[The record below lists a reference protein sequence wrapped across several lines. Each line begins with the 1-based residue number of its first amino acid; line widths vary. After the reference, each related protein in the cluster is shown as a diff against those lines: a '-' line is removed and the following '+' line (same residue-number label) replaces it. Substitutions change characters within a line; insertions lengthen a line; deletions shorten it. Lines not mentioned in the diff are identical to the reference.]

1 MTPDELAATIGRVQ
15 AWLAHD
21 ELRHSRLIWRLEA
34 DSRLD
39 PPWPYEAVHHDPAG
53 AVLVDL
59 RRHPR
64 LGGVDPP
71 WFQVDATDAAALE
84 LLAAV
89 WLPPSCEVLC
99 PHELLPCLAPLGTL
113 ATSGQLDVYACAP
126 GELGEAA
133 LPYEPVRLTSRH
145 RALVEDDHWRS
156 DDLAAEQDEDREGV
170 RWGLLRDDKLVA
182 GLLVQRVSRQL
193 VEVADV
199 HTRPEY
205 RRRGLGAALVQHVV
219 RRLHERGLTATYSV
233 HPTNEPSIALARA
246 VGFRPALAWSRV
258 RLTRA

>member
-1 MTPDELAATIGRVQ
+1 MRRHRADVGPAVPATHALRVIHRRHGHRKTLGLQGRGRPVRGRV
-15 AWLAHD
+15 HRGRRGD
-21 ELRHSRLIWRLEA
+21 EDEAQLRAER
-34 DSRLD
+34 
-39 PPWPYEAVHHDPAG
+39 AVPGFELPTSPA
-53 AVLVDL
+53 AE
-59 RRHPR
+59 
-64 LGGVDPP
+64 
-71 WFQVDATDAAALE
+71 T
-84 LLAAV
+84 
-89 WLPPSCEVLC
+89 
-99 PHELLPCLAPLGTL
+99 PLGL
-113 ATSGQLDVYACAP
+113 AWEPA
-126 GELGEAA
+126 
-133 LPYEPVRLTSRH
+133 PYEPVRLTSRH

-219 RRLHERGLTATYSV
+219 RRLDERGLTATYSV